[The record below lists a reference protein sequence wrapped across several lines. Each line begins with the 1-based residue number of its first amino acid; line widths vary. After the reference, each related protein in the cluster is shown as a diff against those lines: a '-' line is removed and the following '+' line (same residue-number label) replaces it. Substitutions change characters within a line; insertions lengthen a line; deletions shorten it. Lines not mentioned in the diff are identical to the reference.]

1 MTTGHRVPSLRT
13 ASTVAS
19 LLLIFSAL
27 ILGLWPVGGLEDGE
41 SFNCGSAFL
50 GSLKD
55 LGYEGSQGYDAC
67 LHERRHLR
75 LAALADLVIGAG
87 LLVVVRSERRRSSA
101 GDS

>member
-1 MTTGHRVPSLRT
+1 MATGPRVPSLRS

-27 ILGLWPVGGLEDGE
+27 ILGLWPIGGLEDSE

-55 LGYEGSQGYDAC
+55 PGYEGSQGYDAC
-67 LHERRHLR
+67 LQERRHLR
-75 LAALADLVIGAG
+75 SAALADLAIGAG
-87 LLVVVRSERRRSSA
+87 LLVVIRSESRSHSA
-101 GDS
+101 GAS